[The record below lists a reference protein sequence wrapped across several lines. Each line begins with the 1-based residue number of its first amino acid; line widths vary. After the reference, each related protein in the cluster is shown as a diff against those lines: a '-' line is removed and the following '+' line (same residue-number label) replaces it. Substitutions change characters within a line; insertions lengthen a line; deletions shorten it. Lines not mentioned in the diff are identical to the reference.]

1 MTTEANIGHTLR
13 MRRFVFLLA
22 LAVTGCSNSP
32 KGPDPDVL
40 WKLVSEK
47 CVPAQQ
53 AGTNPPAPCA
63 AVDLTGG
70 VAHGSAVLKDRDGAT
85 QYLLIPTARI
95 TGIEDPAI
103 LAPDATNYF
112 ARAWTE
118 RGRVDDIIGHPLP
131 REAISLAVNSTTARS
146 QNQLHIHIDCLNA
159 DVRVLLKQNNGKIGL
174 AWKDFP
180 TPLAG
185 QHYRAMR
192 LAGDDLARINPFK
205 LLAAN
210 IPGGTANMG
219 NHTLVVTGTM
229 MPTRKPGFILLDGQ
243 ADPKTNDP
251 GKGEDLQDHACAGS

>member
-1 MTTEANIGHTLR
+1 MTTAGNLGHTAP
-13 MRRFVFLLA
+13 MRRFVVILA
-22 LAVTGCSNSP
+22 LAIAGCSTTP
-32 KGPDPDVL
+32 RGPDPDVL

-47 CVPAQQ
+47 CVPAQR

-63 AVDLTGG
+63 AVDLSGG
-70 VAHGSAVLKDRDGAT
+70 VAHGSAVLKDKAGAT
-85 QYLLIPTARI
+85 QFLLIATAKI

-103 LAPDATNYF
+103 LAPDAANYF

-118 RGRVDDIIGHPLP
+118 RGRVEDILGRSLP
-131 REAISLAVNSTTARS
+131 REAVSLAINSAPARS

-159 DVRVLLKQNNGKIGL
+159 DVRALLKQNNGKIGL

-180 TPLAG
+180 VPLAG

-219 NHTLVVTGTM
+219 NHTMVVTGTM

-243 ADPKTNDP
+243 ADPRSNNP
-251 GKGEDLQDHACAGS
+251 GRGEDLQDHTCAGS